1 MQRRMYAYMLL
12 VSLGVLW
19 VGAGDVRGQ
28 ATPEMIVYNGKIVTM
43 SDKSFTSNLG
53 TVAQAMAIRDGNVV
67 AVGTNA
73 QIRGQAGPNTKQIDL
88 EGRTVL
94 PGLIVVHDHP
104 YDWAPQNPY
113 AIKKV
118 LTDDILV
125 TRYMEGP
132 PQEQAQAFPGVLR
145 EAVGKA
151 NPEQW
156 VFIVFSLGD
165 KYEYALN
172 SERYGR
178 VLDGEMIPLGLI
190 DQLAPNNPVLL
201 RDPFT
206 GVMVNTKAMEATRKI
221 FPHEDMLSYIDKET
235 GLGGGGRP
243 MGFMRWGFHEVIM
256 REHYQALREIHRI
269 ELSWWASLGVGT
281 FASRAYTPSNLK
293 VYHDMSQAG
302 DMPVR
307 NAWTWGWREAFFDAD
322 PYLFNTIVLLEG
334 TGNDFFWNA
343 GGWGVERPG
352 SGCTTAQ
359 PLIELPP
366 GSNSC
371 AYAPSDPNFR
381 RLVEFVKAG
390 GRVAALHMGG
400 DLDVDYLMEA
410 IEQGSKEAGFTPEQI
425 RAKKHAWD
433 HLTMSPRPDQIER
446 IKRLGMAVGGSPFFY
461 MQNAPRIFKTYGETA
476 VQWSVP
482 KKSLIDAQIPTGFEI
497 DRPLATTS
505 LTVFWTLARFIDRKA
520 ADGRVYGP
528 NQRINRELALKSA
541 TIWGA
546 DYLMKEDKLGAL
558 EPGKFADFLVLD
570 RDYLTI
576 PEDDIE
582 NIRVLMTVVGG
593 KVRHLVPSLARKWG
607 MQPTGAQVELG
618 GPAAQW

>member
-235 GLGGGGRP
+235 GL
-243 MGFMRWGFHEVIM
+243 
-256 REHYQALREIHRI
+256 A
-269 ELSWWASLGVGT
+269 A
-281 FASRAYTPSNLK
+281 
-293 VYHDMSQAG
+293 
-302 DMPVR
+302 
-307 NAWTWGWREAFFDAD
+307 
-322 PYLFNTIVLLEG
+322 
-334 TGNDFFWNA
+334 
-343 GGWGVERPG
+343 
-352 SGCTTAQ
+352 
-359 PLIELPP
+359 
-366 GSNSC
+366 
-371 AYAPSDPNFR
+371 
-381 RLVEFVKAG
+381 
-390 GRVAALHMGG
+390 RV
-400 DLDVDYLMEA
+400 
-410 IEQGSKEAGFTPEQI
+410 
-425 RAKKHAWD
+425 
-433 HLTMSPRPDQIER
+433 
-446 IKRLGMAVGGSPFFY
+446 
-461 MQNAPRIFKTYGETA
+461 
-476 VQWSVP
+476 
-482 KKSLIDAQIPTGFEI
+482 
-497 DRPLATTS
+497 
-505 LTVFWTLARFIDRKA
+505 
-520 ADGRVYGP
+520 
-528 NQRINRELALKSA
+528 
-541 TIWGA
+541 
-546 DYLMKEDKLGAL
+546 
-558 EPGKFADFLVLD
+558 
-570 RDYLTI
+570 
-576 PEDDIE
+576 
-582 NIRVLMTVVGG
+582 
-593 KVRHLVPSLARKWG
+593 
-607 MQPTGAQVELG
+607 
-618 GPAAQW
+618 

>member
-1 MQRRMYAYMLL
+1 MLRKRFHAYLL
-12 VSLGVLW
+12 VAVLGVFW
-19 VGAGDVRGQ
+19 ISAEEARGQ
-28 ATPEMIVYNGKIVTM
+28 AAPEMIVFNGKIVTM

-53 TVAQAMAIRDGNVV
+53 TTAQAMSLRDGKVV

-88 EGRTVL
+88 EGRTVV

-118 LTDDILV
+118 LSDDIVV

-132 PQEQAQAFPGVLR
+132 PEEQAKAFPGVLQ
-145 EAVGKA
+145 EAVSKA
-151 NPEQW
+151 KSGQW
-156 VFIVFSLGD
+156 IFIVFSLGD
-165 KYEYALN
+165 KYQYKLEA
-172 SERYGR
+172 RKYGN
-178 VLDGEMIPLGLI
+178 VLDRKMIPLELVNR
-190 DQLAPNNPVLL
+190 LAPNNPVFL

-206 GVMVNTKAMEATRKI
+206 GAMVNSAGMDVIEKV
-221 FPHEDMLSYIDKET
+221 FPNEDMRMNRNT
-235 GLGGGGRP
+235 GGGGGSVRGI
-243 MGFMRWGFHEVIM
+243 MDWGFHEVVM
-256 REHYQALREIHRI
+256 RDHYKELKEMHRL
-269 ELSWWASLGVGT
+269 ELSWWASLGVGA

-293 VYHDMSQAG
+293 VYHDLSQAG
-302 DMPVR
+302 EMPVR
-307 NAWTWGWREAFFDAD
+307 NAWTWGWRESFFNAD
-322 PYLFNTIVLLEG
+322 PYVLNTIVLLEG
-334 TGNDFFWNA
+334 TGNDFFWNV
-343 GGWGVERPG
+343 GGWGVERVG
-352 SGCTTAQ
+352 SGCTTA
-359 PLIELPP
+359 PLRAPVDPP
-366 GSNSC
+366 PSNRCSFD
-371 AYAPSDPNFR
+371 PSDQHFR

-400 DLDVDYLMEA
+400 DLDVEYLMEA
-410 IEQGSKEAGFTPEQI
+410 IEKGSKEAGFTPEQI
-425 RAKKHAWD
+425 RAKRHAWD

-446 IKRLGMAVGGSPFFY
+446 IKRLGMAVGGAPFFY
-461 MQNAPRIFKTYGETA
+461 MENAPQIFERYGEDA

-482 KKSLIDAQIPTGFEI
+482 KKSLIDAQVPTGFEI

-505 LTVFWTLARFIDRKA
+505 LTVYWTLARFLDRKA
-520 ADGRVYGP
+520 ADGRVYAP
-528 NQRINRELALKSA
+528 NQRISRELALKSA

-546 DYLMKEDKLGAL
+546 YYLMKEDKLGAL
-558 EPGKFADFLVLD
+558 EPGTFADFMVLD

-576 PEDDIE
+576 PESDIE
-582 NIRVLMTVVGG
+582 NIRVLGTVSGG